1 MQTLMKYGFA
11 KLPIHHN
18 SIGVQFLIQDISI
31 HLNGKRP
38 KMLSNNLL
46 KYDNLNIYVGYDSK
60 EDIAYRVCKHSILK
74 RSGANVKI
82 RSLKL
87 YELMANK
94 LYNRTIDPLASTE
107 FTYSRFL
114 VPTLNNFKG
123 WQYFVIVI
131 SCFLR
136 MWKKF

>member
-1 MQTLMKYGFA
+1 MYE
-11 KLPIHHN
+11 
-18 SIGVQFLIQDISI
+18 
-31 HLNGKRP
+31 
-38 KMLSNNLL
+38 
-46 KYDNLNIYVGYDSK
+46 GYDSK

-74 RSGANVKI
+74 RSSPNVKI

-87 YELMANK
+87 YELIANK

-123 WQYFVIVI
+123 WAVF
-131 SCFLR
+131 CDCDFLFFENVE
-136 MWKKF
+136 KILKHSLQQQKIIF